1 MRTQHFVDACRHPL
15 FKEQMD
21 YNLSKLNVSGAV
33 WTPDYLAS
41 PEEFSNELYHDLS
54 EFLSPHVKN
63 LEPRNFQGVFMAC
76 VLLEGDAGLEF
87 PCMYDEPEAV
97 PCGGRV
103 VGCALLSRCPEQMDG
118 RLGVELNFL
127 AVDHES
133 PMDAKEVL
141 IRGVEHGL
149 MNCIHMDFDPKLVE
163 DFVSA
168 RHQIYLVTVH
178 DIAPEDLKENG
189 DIRPG
194 SYNEVTA
201 FLYFMGFIQAE
212 TNWGLAAA
220 EKDVFERKSS
230 LSR

>member
-1 MRTQHFVDACRHPL
+1 
-15 FKEQMD
+15 
-21 YNLSKLNVSGAV
+21 
-33 WTPDYLAS
+33 
-41 PEEFSNELYHDLS
+41 
-54 EFLSPHVKN
+54 
-63 LEPRNFQGVFMAC
+63 
-76 VLLEGDAGLEF
+76 
-87 PCMYDEPEAV
+87 
-97 PCGGRV
+97 
-103 VGCALLSRCPEQMDG
+103 
-118 RLGVELNFL
+118 
-127 AVDHES
+127 
-133 PMDAKEVL
+133 
-141 IRGVEHGL
+141 
-149 MNCIHMDFDPKLVE
+149 VE